1 MKPLTTDWIV
11 VGDQMTVERI
21 RGIQME
27 STESETPFEK
37 GSPVAS
43 GLAINLPLLVGLFE
57 ELEELEET
65 SEMPLRRFVG

>member
-1 MKPLTTDWIV
+1 
-11 VGDQMTVERI
+11 
-21 RGIQME
+21 ME
-27 STESETPFEK
+27 SAESETPFEK